1 MTKVLLTNPRFVPN
15 KYPPLGIA
23 YLAAFLRENG
33 VNVEILD
40 PVFEGLYIAEK
51 RLRNPDYDIL
61 AVSTL
66 TMNFEDGLK
75 MAKIAKEA
83 NPNCITI
90 FGGIHSTIFPEEV
103 IKNKEVDVVCIGEG
117 EYTLLELVQQLE
129 KNRDFE
135 GIRGTILKT
144 VKNPPR
150 PPIQK
155 LDDIP
160 FPARDL
166 LPMKDYL
173 FTRVGRVGWE
183 LRSPS
188 TSMITSR
195 GCYFRCTFCSSHLL
209 FGRKV
214 RFRSAKNVVDEI
226 EHLCQDY
233 NIKGISFV
241 DDTFAQN
248 LKRIKDISSEIIKRK
263 LDIEWICMGRV
274 DTVSKEMLKEM
285 KKAGCVGIG
294 YGIESGSQHIL
305 DNYIKKGINL
315 NQVENAI
322 KITREVGL
330 TSVAYFMMGTP
341 GETIEDIKKTIEFAK
356 KLNTDAVNFTITIP
370 MPGTELYDIANK
382 IGKIEVNSLKDFDYS
397 NYPIFESPD
406 LPKYKVH
413 ELHKNADREY
423 YFRTSY
429 LLNQILSIKSRPKS
443 AIRILRWIFNRWRG
457 S

>member
-150 PPIQK
+150 PPIQN
-155 LDDIP
+155 
-160 FPARDL
+160 RDL

-173 FTRVGRVGWE
+173 FTRV
-183 LRSPS
+183 
-188 TSMITSR
+188 
-195 GCYFRCTFCSSHLL
+195 
-209 FGRKV
+209 
-214 RFRSAKNVVDEI
+214 
-226 EHLCQDY
+226 
-233 NIKGISFV
+233 
-241 DDTFAQN
+241 
-248 LKRIKDISSEIIKRK
+248 
-263 LDIEWICMGRV
+263 GRV